1 MYSPS
6 ISSPLNDGWQ
16 DSFVSVSIQ
25 VQRFPFSR
33 LIGLI
38 LFSEHVGSW
47 ICSWKSRLNLW
58 REGPPSKFLL
68 LYLCPQAWLETSF
81 TVFWFISKLSSI
93 KVSGYVCF
101 LIFSLFFFSPQNLYS
116 MCSFAICCLSLVTSP
131 GNRSL
136 LFFNLSLSI
145 FFFKL
150 LAALQ
155 SIGTLFPGSGIES
168 VLPASEEVLTP
179 DCQGSSSSSVFK
191 NNSIVCMSCAWTLRQ
206 FPKLYNYNK
215 CKKLLC
221 AFLFSYCGWVNS

>member
-25 VQRFPFSR
+25 VQKFPFSR

-81 TVFWFISKLSSI
+81 TVFWFISKLSSV

-101 LIFSLFFFSPQNLYS
+101 LIFSFFFFSTKLILYVLF
-116 MCSFAICCLSLVTSP
+116 C
-131 GNRSL
+131 NL
-136 LFFNLSLSI
+136 LFVISNISWKSLPAVFQSLSLSV
-145 FFFKL
+145 FFFFLNFWPHSK
-150 LAALQ
+150 AL
-155 SIGTLFPGSGIES
+155 GPYFP
-168 VLPASEEVLTP
+168 
-179 DCQGSSSSSVFK
+179 DQGLSLCS
-191 NNSIVCMSCAWTLRQ
+191 LHQ
-206 FPKLYNYNK
+206 
-215 CKKLLC
+215 KK
-221 AFLFSYCGWVNS
+221 S